1 MPIQAGLWQNNAT
14 TGDTYALMP
23 TTGTFSSLCVNLTTA
38 PGAGAS
44 WIWTLYKNGSDQPI
58 TVTISGA
65 QKQACDLVD
74 TTGFVPG
81 DLVALHVTPSS
92 GPAPAA
98 TFASWYIVQT
108 PQVPGETILFGSQQ
122 AGNAQYLAL
131 AGNSAS
137 LATEPAMETIIPAAG
152 TVTKYIA
159 EYVGTGSSVKA
170 VLDHN
175 QSASSLSASL
185 TSGVFVEQT
194 GNVSV
199 SAGDVFDVNETGIT
213 ATSAI
218 YASIVFVPKV
228 TGQFVVPS
236 YRNVVSD
243 ADPLFYLAI
252 SGRSSSPLQTTEADA
267 QQMGGNVQIQG
278 MYAQSLAAPGSGA
291 QYAFTLR
298 DNKAN
303 TTLST
308 TLSGTSVTACTTS
321 APTTGCATGTA
332 VAVNNFDLLDTS
344 VVPAGSPAATTV
356 NISYLAYMPQLAFT
370 TEPPATGTAGTV
382 LSPVVV
388 QLQDNNGNA
397 ITGSTAQVT
406 ISSTPSGVSGTLTV
420 NAVNGV
426 ATFSNLVFNSS
437 GTYSLIAS
445 VSGLTPTTSSPISIE
460 TGTGP
465 AISLTAAL
473 AFPNTLTGTTSAALS
488 ATLSNTGT
496 ATLNN
501 IVPSITGTNPSDF
514 ALTTGTNACG
524 ATLAAGSSCSI
535 YVTFTPASAAT
546 FSATLSVSDS
556 ASGSPRTA
564 VLSGTGT
571 APAASL
577 TAALAFPNPL
587 TGTTSAALAAT
598 LSNTGTAVL
607 NNIVPSITGTN
618 PSDFALTTGANACG
632 ATLAAGS
639 SCSIYVTFTPASA
652 ASFSATLSV
661 ADSALGS
668 PQTAVLSGTGTAP
681 AASLSPALSFP
692 NTAVRTTSS
701 ALSATLSNT
710 GTAPLNNIVPSIVGT
725 NPSDFALT
733 TGANAC
739 GATLAAGSSCSIYV
753 TFTPASAT
761 SFSATLS
768 VADSASGSPQT
779 VSLTGTGTAA
789 TSSTSQYIF
798 GSQDGSAVPTAAQS
812 WTGLMPIQ
820 ANLWQSSATTG
831 DTYALMPTTGTFSSL
846 CVNLTTAPGAGASFT
861 WTLYKNGSD
870 QPITVTISGAQ
881 KQACDLVDTTGF
893 VPGDL
898 VALHV
903 TPSSGPAPASTFS
916 SWYIVQTPQ
925 VPGETILFGSQQAGN
940 AQYLSLAGNSGSL
953 STEPAMA
960 TILPAAGTV
969 TKYIAEYV
977 GTGASVNTV
986 LDQNQSAT
994 SFSASLTSGV
1004 FVEKTGNLSVSAG
1017 DVFDV
1022 NETGVTATSAI
1033 YASIVFV
1040 PNVAGQFV
1048 IPTFRNSISNADPLY
1063 YLVVSGRGSLQT
1075 TEANAQQIGG
1085 NVQIQGVYVRSAAAP
1100 GSGAQYAFTLRDNK
1114 ANTALNT
1121 TLSGTSVTACT
1132 TSAPTTGCAT
1142 GTAVAVNNFDLLD
1155 TSVVPAG
1162 SPAATTVNISYLAFV
1177 P

>member
-1 MPIQAGLWQNNAT
+1 
-14 TGDTYALMP
+14 
-23 TTGTFSSLCVNLTTA
+23 
-38 PGAGAS
+38 
-44 WIWTLYKNGSDQPI
+44 
-58 TVTISGA
+58 
-65 QKQACDLVD
+65 
-74 TTGFVPG
+74 
-81 DLVALHVTPSS
+81 
-92 GPAPAA
+92 
-98 TFASWYIVQT
+98 
-108 PQVPGETILFGSQQ
+108 
-122 AGNAQYLAL
+122 
-131 AGNSAS
+131 
-137 LATEPAMETIIPAAG
+137 
-152 TVTKYIA
+152 
-159 EYVGTGSSVKA
+159 
-170 VLDHN
+170 
-175 QSASSLSASL
+175 
-185 TSGVFVEQT
+185 
-194 GNVSV
+194 
-199 SAGDVFDVNETGIT
+199 
-213 ATSAI
+213 
-218 YASIVFVPKV
+218 
-228 TGQFVVPS
+228 
-236 YRNVVSD
+236 
-243 ADPLFYLAI
+243 
-252 SGRSSSPLQTTEADA
+252 
-267 QQMGGNVQIQG
+267 
-278 MYAQSLAAPGSGA
+278 
-291 QYAFTLR
+291 
-298 DNKAN
+298 
-303 TTLST
+303 
-308 TLSGTSVTACTTS
+308 
-321 APTTGCATGTA
+321 
-332 VAVNNFDLLDTS
+332 
-344 VVPAGSPAATTV
+344 
-356 NISYLAYMPQLAFT
+356 
-370 TEPPATGTAGTV
+370 
-382 LSPVVV
+382 
-388 QLQDNNGNA
+388 
-397 ITGSTAQVT
+397 
-406 ISSTPSGVSGTLTV
+406 
-420 NAVNGV
+420 
-426 ATFSNLVFNSS
+426 
-437 GTYSLIAS
+437 
-445 VSGLTPTTSSPISIE
+445 
-460 TGTGP
+460 
-465 AISLTAAL
+465 
-473 AFPNTLTGTTSAALS
+473 
-488 ATLSNTGT
+488 
-496 ATLNN
+496 
-501 IVPSITGTNPSDF
+501 
-514 ALTTGTNACG
+514 
-524 ATLAAGSSCSI
+524 
-535 YVTFTPASAAT
+535 
-546 FSATLSVSDS
+546 
-556 ASGSPRTA
+556 
-564 VLSGTGT
+564 
-571 APAASL
+571 
-577 TAALAFPNPL
+577 
-587 TGTTSAALAAT
+587 
-598 LSNTGTAVL
+598 
-607 NNIVPSITGTN
+607 
-618 PSDFALTTGANACG
+618 
-632 ATLAAGS
+632 
-639 SCSIYVTFTPASA
+639 
-652 ASFSATLSV
+652 
-661 ADSALGS
+661 
-668 PQTAVLSGTGTAP
+668 
-681 AASLSPALSFP
+681 
-692 NTAVRTTSS
+692 
-701 ALSATLSNT
+701 
-710 GTAPLNNIVPSIVGT
+710 VGT

-1022 NETGVTATSAI
+1022 NETGITGTSAV

-1040 PNVAGQFV
+1040 PNIAGQFV
-1048 IPTFRNSISNADPLY
+1048 IPSYRNAVSNADPLF
-1063 YLVVSGRGSLQT
+1063 YLAVSGRTSSPLQT
-1075 TEANAQQIGG
+1075 TEADAQQIGG
-1085 NVQIQGVYVRSAAAP
+1085 NIQIQGVYAQSLAAP

-1114 ANTALNT
+1114 ANTALST

-1132 TSAPTTGCAT
+1132 TSAPTTGCVT